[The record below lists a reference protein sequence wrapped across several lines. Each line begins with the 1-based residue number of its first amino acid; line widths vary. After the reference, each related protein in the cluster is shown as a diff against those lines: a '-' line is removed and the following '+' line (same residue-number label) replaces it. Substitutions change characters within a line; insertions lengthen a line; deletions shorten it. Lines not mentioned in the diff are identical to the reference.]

1 MKKVLTILFIVL
13 LASCKATKTTTESFI
28 SIKRDT
34 IYQSVEKRIYQS
46 VHDTLT
52 IENPCDSLRLKDFY
66 YKSNIPQGKVI
77 IRSLNGNITATINMD
92 SIESV
97 ISSKYKGQ
105 LSKDI
110 STKYKE
116 IVKYKIP
123 FWIFVVIFFESLLII
138 VYIYFKFIKL

>member
-13 LASCKATKTTTESFI
+13 LASCKATKTTTESI
-28 SIKRDT
+28 TSIKRDT

-46 VHDTLT
+46 VHDTLI

-105 LSKDI
+105 SIKDSI
-110 STKYKE
+110 IKYKE
-116 IVKYKIP
+116 VVKFKIP

-138 VYIYFKFIKL
+138 VYIYFRFIKP

>member
-1 MKKVLTILFIVL
+1 MKRLIILSFIIL
-13 LASCKATKTTTESFI
+13 LASCRATKTTTESI
-28 SIKRDT
+28 TSIKRDT

>member
-1 MKKVLTILFIVL
+1 MKRLIILSLIIL
-13 LASCKATKTTTESFI
+13 LASCKATKTTTESI
-28 SIKRDT
+28 TSIKRDT

-105 LSKDI
+105 SIKDSI
-110 STKYKE
+110 IKYKE
-116 IVKYKIP
+116 VVKFKIP

-138 VYIYFKFIKL
+138 VYIYFRFIKP

>member
-1 MKKVLTILFIVL
+1 MKNTLILLFIIL
-13 LASCKATKTTTESFI
+13 LASCRATKTTTDTSI

-46 VHDTLT
+46 VHDTL
-52 IENPCDSLRLKDFY
+52 IVENPCDSSGLKDFY

-77 IRSLNGNITATINMD
+77 IRSLGGNITATINMD

-97 ISSKYKGQ
+97 ISNKYKGQ

-110 STKYKE
+110 VTKFKE
-116 IVKYKIP
+116 IVKYQIP
-123 FWIFVVIFFESLLII
+123 LWIIIALFFESLLIL
-138 VYIYFKFIKL
+138 VYIYFKFIKP